1 LLTDKQVL
9 SIIQFITNNW
19 DSTSA
24 WPDFVKAMRLVL
36 PKENGG
42 ITPSKE
48 SDRWALLPGLC
59 CQASGGEPGLTA
71 EVSAAWFLLYIA
83 AHLVDSVEDRDQVDE
98 IKALGGPGS
107 AINVAN
113 GLFLSASLVL
123 NKLHDQDQTK
133 NKAQELISDF
143 YNTVLVMTSGQ
154 HRDINDHQLTLK
166 QWWQVAEAKSGS
178 FFSLACRCGAQL
190 ANDDPLKIS
199 GFSDYGFH
207 LGMMVQIRDDIED
220 LKILLESEE
229 SEIPVNLQRSLA
241 VAYALE
247 VLPDANKSQLK
258 ELIEMTQYEPEMV
271 NRFIDMLNQS
281 GAGLYMLAEM
291 ERHYEMG
298 MASLKNA
305 DPYSPAGEKL
315 AGLISELKL
324 D

>member
-1 LLTDKQVL
+1 
-9 SIIQFITNNW
+9 
-19 DSTSA
+19 
-24 WPDFVKAMRLVL
+24 MRLVL
-36 PKENGG
+36 PKGNGG
-42 ITPSKE
+42 ITPSQE

-59 CQASGGEPGLTA
+59 CQASGGEPDLTA

-123 NKLHDQDQTK
+123 NTLHDQDQTK
-133 NKAQELISDF
+133 IKAQELISDF

-154 HRDINDHQLTLK
+154 HVDINDHQLTLK

-190 ANDDPLKIS
+190 ANDNPVKIT
-199 GFSDYGFH
+199 GYSDYGFH
-207 LGMMVQIRDDIED
+207 LGMMLQIRDDIED
-220 LKILLESEE
+220 LKLFLESVE
-229 SEIPVNLQRSLA
+229 SEVPVNLQRSLA

-247 VLPDANKSQLK
+247 VLPEADKSQLK
-258 ELIEMTQYEPEMV
+258 ELTEIRNHEPEMV

-305 DPYSPAGEKL
+305 DPCSPAGEKL
-315 AGLISELKL
+315 AALIRELKL

>member
-1 LLTDKQVL
+1 LTHNQVF
-9 SIIQFITNNW
+9 SIIQFITDNW
-19 DSTSA
+19 EYSSA
-24 WPDFVKAMRLVL
+24 WPDFIKAMRLVL

-59 CQASGGEPGLTA
+59 CQASGGESDLTA

-98 IKALGGPGS
+98 IKALGGSGS

-113 GLFLSASLVL
+113 GLFLSASLFL
-123 NKLHDQDQTK
+123 NKLYDQDQTK
-133 NKAQELISDF
+133 INSQQLISDF
-143 YNTVLVMTSGQ
+143 YNTILVMTSGQ
-154 HRDINDHQLTLK
+154 HVDINEHQLTLK
-166 QWWQVAEAKSGS
+166 QWWQVAEAKSGA

-190 ANDDPLKIS
+190 ANDNSVKIT
-199 GFSDYGFH
+199 GYSDYGFH
-207 LGMMVQIRDDIED
+207 MGMMVQIRDDIED
-220 LKILLESEE
+220 LKIILEFEE
-229 SEIPVNLQRSLA
+229 SEIPINLQRSLA

-247 VLPDANKSQLK
+247 VLPDAEKFQLK
-258 ELIEMTQYEPEMV
+258 ELTEITHHEPEMV

-298 MASLKNA
+298 MASLKSA

-315 AGLISELKL
+315 AALIRELKL